1 MGADLRA
8 AEQRAASLYSA
19 TGGTDCLRLCAFGA
33 VEACTIAR
41 RVVDRPGTM
50 VWRRRPITRVRPVP
64 MCALQPAPVQAGDPS
79 TSFQGSFGAGA
90 APLFTG
96 IAGDVLR
103 HQGETYLQRGMLYV
117 VCWRRS
123 GVLDERAMIAVLVLE
138 WSVLLMAG
146 VPSFLGWQ
154 PDT

>member
-1 MGADLRA
+1 
-8 AEQRAASLYSA
+8 
-19 TGGTDCLRLCAFGA
+19 
-33 VEACTIAR
+33 
-41 RVVDRPGTM
+41 
-50 VWRRRPITRVRPVP
+50 

-103 HQGETYLQRGMLYV
+103 HQGETYLQRGKLYV

-123 GVLDERAMIAVLVLE
+123 DAIDESTMLSLLALE
-138 WSVLLMAG
+138 WSVLLLVCG
-146 VPSFLGWQ
+146 PSSLGWRA
-154 PDT
+154 DTHHKMAA